1 MDYGLNAT
9 GVDSGKIY
17 DKYANKYF
25 SENDMYTELGDSSGN
40 YMDFDSYLK
49 LLVAQMS
56 NQDFNNPMDDSE
68 VLAQMAQ
75 YSMLE
80 GIKNMTLQSSISY
93 ASSLVGKTVTVNDNE
108 NYLTGVV
115 DSIAIENNKAYL
127 VIDGNK
133 IPSSKVTDIVDPKM
147 FSDLE
152 NLVGMTA
159 TIEVDEETTVT
170 GAITHVLYMKGERYV
185 AVKGKAYKLSDV
197 KQIVGE
203 GSEGTKSDTN
213 KPDSISYEELK
224 GMVGKTV
231 KVNYD
236 PKDEDDKESFIGTV
250 TDIAIKDGVS
260 YVEVD
265 GGKAYPLSR
274 IEVIDDTADTKDGEK
289 TEESDDS
296 GELTTETSEVNTAQT
311 YSARSQELVDILM
324 KELDKVDGTDVV
336 SETEAASKVSGGTA
350 ITMTDEEVQYV
361 LETAY
366 VEIPDYSAAFYGD
379 DDILTAYE
387 LDGVDTTYGKGD
399 ATYTMSSNVT
409 DKVNSVANSSIS
421 SSSASSVSNK
431 VNSYSSNTFSGA
443 YGYTQGVTTKP
454 GISTGNCVP
463 HRISVEDYP
472 EEAALAD
479 MLGTRMYDIRYIN
492 NHAIT
497 SRIRTGTIIGR
508 TQSGR
513 GITEIGYS
521 GEGQLGEVVTFSDGT
536 QRVEILLKNGHSAW
550 LETSG
555 NYTLDEICT
564 KTGAA
569 GSLTGKLTG
578 AESAIRHYSN
588 PFSNLGT
595 KATDSFMNYLIA
607 QGKV

>member
-1 MDYGLNAT
+1 MDYGLNT
-9 GVDSGKIY
+9 DGIGTGKIY
-17 DKYANKYF
+17 DKYSNKYY
-25 SENDMYTELGDSSGN
+25 SEDDLLTEAGDSSGN

-93 ASSLVGKTVTVNDNE
+93 ASSLVGKTVTVNDKE

-115 DSIAIENNKAYL
+115 DSISIENNKAYL

-133 IPSSKVTDIVDPKM
+133 ILSSKVTDIVDPKLI
-147 FSDLE
+147 SNLE
-152 NLVGMTA
+152 KYIGMTA
-159 TIEVDEETTVT
+159 TVEIDEETTIT
-170 GAITHVLYMKGERYV
+170 GEITSVLFMKGENYV
-185 AVKGKAYKLSDV
+185 AIKGKAYKLSDV
-197 KQIVGE
+197 KIIGE
-203 GSEGTKSDTN
+203 GSEGTKT
-213 KPDSISYEELK
+213 EEDLK
-224 GMVGKTV
+224 DMIGKTV
-231 KVNYD
+231 KVYD
-236 PKDEDDKESFIGTV
+236 IEGSDDRSFIGTV
-250 TDIAIKDGVS
+250 TNVKVQDGVS

-274 IEVIDDTADTKDGEK
+274 IDVIDDAANKEDGEK
-289 TEESDDS
+289 TEESDDP
-296 GELTTETSEVNTAQT
+296 GELKTETSEVNTAQT
-311 YSARSQELVDILM
+311 YSARSQELVDVLM
-324 KELDKVDGTDVV
+324 RELDRVDGTDTV
-336 SETEAASKVSGGTA
+336 SETKAASKVSGGTDM
-350 ITMTDEEVQYV
+350 TMTDEDVQYV

-366 VEIPDYSAAFYGD
+366 LEIPDYSAAFYGD
-379 DDILTAYE
+379 DDILTTYE
-387 LDGVDTTYGKGD
+387 LDNVDTTYGKGD
-399 ATYTMSSNVT
+399 ATYTMSSKVT

-421 SSSASSVSNK
+421 SSSASSVSNR

-454 GISTGNCVP
+454 GISTGNGVP

-479 MLGTRMYDIRYIN
+479 RLGTRMYDIRYIN

-521 GEGQLGEVVTFSDGT
+521 GEGQLGEVVTFADGT

-555 NYTLDEICT
+555 KYTLDEICT
-564 KTGAA
+564 KTGDA
-569 GSLTGKLTG
+569 GSLAGKLTG

-595 KATDSFMNYLIA
+595 KATDNFMNYLIA